1 MAKEVKDLTSKEAS
15 KSEVLPSQVYTPEM
29 VADEIAA
36 CNCAKPI
43 NDIWV
48 KLDNKLTDVKL
59 ELLAKLENGLAN
71 GAGIEYL
78 MQLSHI
84 YSNIR

>member
-1 MAKEVKDLTSKEAS
+1 MAKEVKDLTSKEVS
-15 KSEVLPSQVYTPEM
+15 KSEVLPVQNSDSDLITGCDCSKAA
-29 VADEIAA
+29 ADT
-36 CNCAKPI
+36 N
-43 NDIWV
+43 WY
-48 KLDNKLTDVKL
+48 KLDDKLTDVKL
-59 ELLAKLENGLAN
+59 ELLAKLQDGLAN

>member
-1 MAKEVKDLTSKEAS
+1 MAKEVKDLTSKEVS
-15 KSEVLPSQVYTPEM
+15 KSEVLPVQNSDLDLM
-29 VADEIAA
+29 AGCDCSKAADTS
-36 CNCAKPI
+36 
-43 NDIWV
+43 WY
-48 KLDNKLTDVKL
+48 KLDDKLTDVKL
-59 ELLAKLENGLAN
+59 ELLAKLQDGLTN

>member
-1 MAKEVKDLTSKEAS
+1 MAKEVKDLTSKEVS
-15 KSEVLPSQVYTPEM
+15 KSEVLPVQNGDLDLTAECDCSKA
-29 VADEIAA
+29 ADT
-36 CNCAKPI
+36 N
-43 NDIWV
+43 WY
-48 KLDNKLTDVKL
+48 KLDDKLTDVKL
-59 ELLAKLENGLAN
+59 ELLAKLQDGLAN

>member
-1 MAKEVKDLTSKEAS
+1 MAKEVKDLTSKEVS
-15 KSEVLPSQVYTPEM
+15 KSEVLPVQNNDSDLTLGCDCSKA
-29 VADEIAA
+29 ADT
-36 CNCAKPI
+36 N
-43 NDIWV
+43 WY
-48 KLDNKLTDVKL
+48 KLDDKLTDVKL
-59 ELLAKLENGLAN
+59 ELLAKLQNGLAN

>member
-1 MAKEVKDLTSKEAS
+1 MAKEVKDLTSKEVS
-15 KSEVLPSQVYTPEM
+15 KSEVLPVQNSDLDLM
-29 VADEIAA
+29 AGCDCSKSADTS
-36 CNCAKPI
+36 
-43 NDIWV
+43 WY
-48 KLDNKLTDVKL
+48 KLDDKLTDVKL
-59 ELLAKLENGLAN
+59 ELLAKLQDGLTN